1 MCGCVCVCVYAPE
14 AMNNKWRDI
23 DLSWLVK
30 QVLVLLMGLA
40 IETVDGRGL
49 SNEARREFL
58 SNKTKVTPY

>member
-1 MCGCVCVCVYAPE
+1 MCLRACVSTPE

-23 DLSWLVK
+23 DHLWLVK

-40 IETVDGRGL
+40 IDTVDGRGL

-58 SNKTKVTPY
+58 PKKTKVTLY

>member
-1 MCGCVCVCVYAPE
+1 MLVCVSAPK

-23 DLSWLVK
+23 DLLWLVK

-40 IETVDGRGL
+40 IDTVDGRGL

-58 SNKTKVTPY
+58 LKKTNVMLY